1 MRYAPESR
9 IFARRRSLSRRL
21 TCFVCRFGVV
31 SRLLLL
37 AAIAGQVAP
46 ADAKARIAFV
56 GDSLAQNYWAGVIRL
71 VANDPCLK
79 SNVDL
84 GRFGRPA
91 TGLANS
97 AYFNWLREIR
107 RIDETYNP
115 TVTVITIG
123 LNDRQGIIDPKGA
136 PIVWGAP
143 NWADKYRQQIKEF
156 LEGAVAS
163 KATVLF
169 VGLPVMR
176 DGYFNSDM
184 AAKNALYAEAV
195 ARIGAPN
202 ARYLEPWKL
211 NTAGPETYSLY
222 APDKTGRPV
231 QIRTSDGVHFTNGGD
246 DLLAHYL
253 LPKIVAA
260 LADAGI
266 MVDLCLRAQIA
277 P

>member
-1 MRYAPESR
+1 MHHVPGSR
-9 IFARRRSLSRRL
+9 IFAERRL
-21 TCFVCRFGVV
+21 LRRGVIRLVCNIVF
-31 SRLLLL
+31 SLLLL
-37 AAIAGQVAP
+37 ASIAGQAAR
-46 ADAKARIAFV
+46 ADTKARIAFV
-56 GDSLAQNYWAGVIRL
+56 GDSLAQNYWAGVMRL
-71 VANDPCLK
+71 AAGDPCLK

-84 GRFGRPA
+84 GRFARPA

-107 RIDETYNP
+107 RIDDTYNP
-115 TVTVITIG
+115 TVTVISIG
-123 LNDRQGIIDPKGA
+123 LNDRQGIIDPKGV

-143 NWADKYRQQIKEF
+143 NWADKYRQQIREF

-176 DGYFNSDM
+176 DGYFNTDM
-184 AAKNALYAEAV
+184 AAKNAMYAEAV
-195 ARIGAPN
+195 AKIGAPN
-202 ARYLEPWKL
+202 VRFIEPWKL
-211 NTAGPETYSLY
+211 NTAGPETYSIH
-222 APDKTGRPV
+222 APGRTGRPV

-246 DLLAHYL
+246 DLLAAYL

-266 MVDLCLRAQIA
+266 MVDLCLRTQIA
-277 P
+277 Q

>member
-1 MRYAPESR
+1 MRYVHGSR
-9 IFARRRSLSRRL
+9 IFAERRL
-21 TCFVCRFGVV
+21 LRGGLIGLVRSIGVAA
-31 SRLLLL
+31 SLLLPS
-37 AAIAGQVAP
+37 IAVHAAP

-56 GDSLAQNYWAGVIRL
+56 GDSLAQNYWAGVVRL
-71 VANDPCLK
+71 VAGDPCLK

-123 LNDRQGIIDPKGA
+123 LNDRQGIIDPKGT
-136 PIVWGAP
+136 PIVRGAA
-143 NWADKYRQQIKEF
+143 NWADKYRQQIREF
-156 LEGAVAS
+156 LEGAVAN
-163 KATVLF
+163 KAIVLF

-176 DGYFNSDM
+176 DGYFNADM
-184 AAKNALYAEAV
+184 AAKNAMYAEAV

-202 ARYLEPWKL
+202 VRYVEPWKL
-211 NTAGPETYSLY
+211 NASGPEIYAVH
-222 APDKTGRPV
+222 APDRSGRPV

-246 DLLAHYL
+246 ELLAHYL

-260 LADAGI
+260 LAEAGI